1 MGRNVKNMNYVYLS
15 PHFPPNFYHFVVALR
30 KAGANVLGIGDCS
43 WQELRPELKEALTE
57 YYAVTDMH
65 NYGELVR
72 ACGHFTHKYGKLD
85 AIDSHTE
92 YWLETE
98 AALRSDF
105 NMAGIKAE
113 FIAEMKHKSLM
124 KQKFIEAGVPVARGK
139 VIDNLEDALKFVDEV
154 KYPIVGKP
162 DNGVGAAKTYKITS
176 KEQLTAF
183 FASKPEVPYIFEEF
197 IEGAV
202 VTFDGLCDW
211 DGKMVF
217 WTSHE
222 YSQGIM
228 ETVNSAD
235 HVFYTSVRDMPKDLE
250 EAGRKVLKAYD
261 IRGRFFHLEFF
272 KTKKGI
278 VALEVNMRPPGG
290 LTTDM
295 FNYANDFNIYVEW
308 ANVVTKNKFVAKWDR
323 KYHVCYIS
331 RKFDKHYLHTHEDVL
346 KTCGKSIAHWEIMPA
361 AYRDAIGDYAYIL
374 RSPDPMEINEMAAY
388 IHATHQPS
396 NAERLAAA
404 LAIGS

>member
-1 MGRNVKNMNYVYLS
+1 MNYVYLS

-43 WQELRPELKEALTE
+43 WQELKPELKQALTE

-65 NYGELVR
+65 NYDELVK
-72 ACGHFTHKYGKLD
+72 ACGYFTHKYGKLD
-85 AIDSHTE
+85 AIDSQTE

-98 AALRSDF
+98 AALRTDF
-105 NMAGIKAE
+105 NMMGVKADT
-113 FIAEMKHKSLM
+113 IDDMKFKSLM
-124 KQKFIEAGVPVARGK
+124 KQKFIEAGVPVARGR
-139 VIDNLEDALKFVDEV
+139 VIDNLADAVKFAEEV
-154 KYPIVGKP
+154 KLPIVAKP
-162 DNGVGAAKTYKITS
+162 DNGVGAAKTYKIKT
-176 KEQLTAF
+176 KEQLEAF
-183 FASKPEVPYIFEEF
+183 FADKPSVPCIFEEF
-197 IEGAV
+197 IDGDV
-202 VTFDGLCDW
+202 ITFDGICDL
-211 DGKMVF
+211 DGTMSF

-222 YSQGIM
+222 YNQGIM

-235 HVFYTSVRDMPKDLE
+235 HVFYTSVREMPKDLE

-272 KTKKGI
+272 RTRKDRKI

-295 FNYANDFNIYVEW
+295 FNYANDFNIYQEW
-308 ANVVTKNKFVAKWDR
+308 ANVVTGKGFQAKWDR
-323 KYHVCYIS
+323 KYHACYIS

-346 KTCGKSIAHWEIMPA
+346 KTCGSRIAHWEIMPA

-374 RSPDPMEINEMAAY
+374 RSPDLKEINEMTAY
-388 IHATHQPS
+388 IHATHESAKTQKQ
-396 NAERLAAA
+396 AVAA
-404 LAIGS
+404 GK